1 MCWPHCSRVWQTFVA
16 FAGMDR
22 RLGDQEGAK
31 PADTGV
37 EEDRG
42 ADSAFLQAWESPQHA
57 GYVGTERAFVGL
69 SSDTQMHTASVLQ
82 PAKARLDSEHATAPA
97 YTSVEGATGH
107 SLAAQVLQQAA
118 TIARPPA
125 ASSAAANTDGRGE
138 FTSVEGATGHSLAA
152 QVLQQA
158 ATIARPPAASS
169 AAANTDGRGEFS
181 LQAMD
186 STARAASI
194 PAVVT
199 ATSCADGYDS
209 RVVHDS
215 ATLMQL
221 KQAGHELP
229 SASAAACEGEHLQA
243 ACSAALLALSEQLK
257 PPGSSSAYAGESSSE
272 ARGAASSAALLAPA
286 IAVGSKEG
294 APAGSTRISTL
305 LAPSKAQLKRAR
317 KAAAMQR
324 SAQGTP
330 QAGVQKRA
338 WQDWLARRSGEG
350 LAYCRAERSDD
361 DRVRSC
367 ASSLVTGNRPI
378 VRLAEFSCTHIRLAF
393 GVSRV
398 SMVHAHTWTVPDSP
412 LRHSQKLCRCC
423 NCNAMIHGYAVQ
435 KSKDEGRSETA
446 RSMLTRLLCTY

>member
-138 FTSVEGATGHSLAA
+138 F
-152 QVLQQA
+152 
-158 ATIARPPAASS
+158 
-169 AAANTDGRGEFS
+169 S

-229 SASAAACEGEHLQA
+229 SASAAAWEGEHLQA